1 MKMKAM
7 LDVIIKKK
15 LFGPVLAYCC
25 RIEWQVICSMAS
37 SAELISCE
45 FTRAA
50 RVKYEC
56 HIPSTGSRHAAC
68 SYLNHS
74 GKQNIDAKTH

>member
-25 RIEWQVICSMAS
+25 RIEWQV
-37 SAELISCE
+37 
-45 FTRAA
+45 
-50 RVKYEC
+50 
-56 HIPSTGSRHAAC
+56 
-68 SYLNHS
+68 
-74 GKQNIDAKTH
+74 